1 MGVVI
6 IILGIMFIIAHKN
19 KSKKKKNRTTWG
31 MGSPIGNG
39 NVMKGEN
46 SSDGNT
52 VYYLS
57 CL

>member
-6 IILGIMFIIAHKN
+6 IILGIMFIIAHT
-19 KSKKKKNRTTWG
+19 RTRVRKRKIGLPG